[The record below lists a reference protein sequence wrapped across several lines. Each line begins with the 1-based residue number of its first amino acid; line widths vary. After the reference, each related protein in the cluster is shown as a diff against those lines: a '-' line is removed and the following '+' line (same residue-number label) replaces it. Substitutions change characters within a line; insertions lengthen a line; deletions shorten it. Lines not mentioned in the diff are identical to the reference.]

1 MTCGNMGFMDGRGS
15 VKITERKK
23 DRIIVSG
30 SSVYP
35 SEVEGVVK
43 LHPGALETAAVG
55 APDEKSGEVEKIV
68 VVRKDPALAEQD
80 LLAHCRK
87 HLTGDKVPTVVE
99 FRAEPLPKTNIGR
112 ILRRELR
119 ALKRA

>member
-1 MTCGNMGFMDGRGS
+1 MTRGNMGFMDGRGS

-30 SSVYP
+30 FGVYP
-35 SEVEGVVK
+35 NEVDDVAM
-43 LHPGALETAAVG
+43 LHPAALGRAAVG
-55 APDEKSGEVEKIV
+55 APDEKSGEVVKIV
-68 VVRKDPALAEQD
+68 VVRKDPAPAEQD
-80 LLAHCRK
+80 LLAHGRK
-87 HLTGDKVPTVVE
+87 HLTGYKVPKVVE

-112 ILRRELR
+112 ILRRKLR